1 MSQGPG
7 QPAKVSIPLA
17 RRIASKIRQGIPM
30 ADAAEQCGVDR
41 SSLFNY
47 LDRTGEPYDE
57 FKGIIRDAVAAG
69 KKPKQA
75 G

>member
-1 MSQGPG
+1 MADGPG
-7 QPAKVSIPLA
+7 QPVKASLPLA
-17 RRIASKIRQGIPM
+17 RKIAALIRKGVTM

-47 LDRTGEPYDE
+47 LDRSGGIYDE
-57 FKGIIRDAVAAG
+57 FRSIIRDAVAAG

>member
-1 MSQGPG
+1 
-7 QPAKVSIPLA
+7 
-17 RRIASKIRQGIPM
+17 M